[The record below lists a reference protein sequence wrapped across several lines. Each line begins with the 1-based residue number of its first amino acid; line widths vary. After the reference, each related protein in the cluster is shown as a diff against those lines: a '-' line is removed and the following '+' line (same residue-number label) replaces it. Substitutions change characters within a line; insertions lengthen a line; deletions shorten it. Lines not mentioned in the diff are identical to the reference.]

1 MLWAHTSVADTGVSD
16 CLQPDWR
23 ALTSTSSLAWQAFAD
38 LLDPPENPYVRDPLG
53 WVTSTLGEFWWSGQR
68 EIAEM
73 VVNNRYGAIKA
84 SHDVSKSHTVSRLAC
99 WWIDVHPPGE
109 AFVVTTAPTT
119 AQVEAILWR
128 YIGNAHRKAG
138 LPGRITLDAK
148 WYIGQ
153 ELVGYGRKP
162 ADYDQAAFQGIHAR
176 YVLVIID
183 EAGGVPKSIF
193 DAVDA
198 LATNIDARVV
208 ALGHPDDP
216 ASHFATICKP
226 GSGWAV
232 KKISAFDTPAY
243 TGEQVPAEL
252 LPLLVSPEWVE
263 ERKKRWGIN
272 SPIYQSKVL
281 GEFPDISDDS
291 LILPKW
297 IEAAQKRTI
306 KRNGRPVLAWDIAR
320 FGEDESVGM
329 RREGGWVR
337 VYRAH
342 HKADTMTTTGHI
354 AKAHRDI
361 HAEKGLNDFPTH
373 VVDVV
378 GVGAGVY
385 DRLVELHIPVVP
397 YNGGEAPFDK
407 ERFINA
413 RAEDYWNLREIFETG
428 EIDIDELD
436 DVLAAQ
442 LGSIKWTVDSR
453 GRIKIE
459 SKDDMRKRGMPSPDR
474 ADTLAMVMS
483 RRATGGS
490 AIDVASHRGESI
502 TGDLMTKAW

>member
-1 MLWAHTSVADTGVSD
+1 
-16 CLQPDWR
+16 
-23 ALTSTSSLAWQAFAD
+23 
-38 LLDPPENPYVRDPLG
+38 
-53 WVTSTLGEFWWSGQR
+53 
-68 EIAEM
+68 
-73 VVNNRYGAIKA
+73 
-84 SHDVSKSHTVSRLAC
+84 
-99 WWIDVHPPGE
+99 
-109 AFVVTTAPTT
+109 VVTTAPTT

-128 YIGNAHRKAG
+128 YIGAAHRKAS

-208 ALGHPDDP
+208 AVGNPDDP

-243 TGEQVPAEL
+243 TGEEVPAEL

-263 ERKKRWGIN
+263 ERKLRWGVT

-281 GEFPDISDDS
+281 GEFPDLSDDT
-291 LILPKW
+291 LILPRW
-297 IEAAQKRTI
+297 IEAAQKRTLP
-306 KRNGRPVLAWDIAR
+306 RTRRPIIAADIAR
-320 FGEDESVGM
+320 FGEDETVIM

-337 VYRAH
+337 TYRAH
-342 HKADTMTTTGHI
+342 HKSDTMTTTGHI
-354 AKAHRDI
+354 VNAMRDI
-361 HAEKGLNDFPTH
+361 DDEQGKNDRVSA
-373 VVDVV
+373 VVDVP
-378 GVGAGVY
+378 GVGGGVV
-385 DRLVELHIPVVP
+385 DRLAELDLPVVP
-397 YNGGEAPFDK
+397 YNGGEAPIDE
-407 ERFINA
+407 ERFVNS
-413 RAEDYWNLREIFETG
+413 RAEDYWTLRERFEQG
-428 EIDIDELD
+428 EVDIDPD
-436 DVLAAQ
+436 DDKLAAQ
-442 LGSIKWTVDSR
+442 LGSIKWGIDSR

-459 SKDDMRKRGMPSPDR
+459 SKDDMRKRGLPSPDR
-474 ADTLAMVMS
+474 ADAMAIAFAG
-483 RRATGGS
+483 RAN
-490 AIDVASHRGESI
+490 AAPMNVESHAGESI